1 MVHIMNSGQRFHP
14 NPIGEKKIKNSIAK
28 IDNNPD
34 IHNIITKIIKN
45 A

>member
-14 NPIGEKKIKNSIAK
+14 NPMEKKGYKNSTAK

-34 IHNIITKIIKN
+34 IHNIITKNIKN